1 MENVY
6 SHMMQ
11 GMVVL
16 ISTIFAGHL
25 GDAKMQAALGI
36 GNSITFIFLLT
47 ACYGSNRAIEAQH
60 TKAFAMGDL
69 KQCGTILNRGRL
81 IMTLFFIP
89 LAMLIFMCLESFV
102 RIFSSD
108 P

>member
-1 MENVY
+1 MTKEERIEENERPQLTHTSSAYKIDEDDSDEEISTWKLITKFASHSVENVY

-47 ACYGSNRAIEAQH
+47 ACYGSNRAIEA
-60 TKAFAMGDL
+60 
-69 KQCGTILNRGRL
+69 
-81 IMTLFFIP
+81 
-89 LAMLIFMCLESFV
+89 
-102 RIFSSD
+102 
-108 P
+108 